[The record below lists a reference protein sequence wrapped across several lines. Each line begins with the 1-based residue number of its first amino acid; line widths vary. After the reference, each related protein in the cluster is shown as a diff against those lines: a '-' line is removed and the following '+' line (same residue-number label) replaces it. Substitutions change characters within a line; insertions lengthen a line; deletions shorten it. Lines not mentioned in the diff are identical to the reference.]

1 MADLKKVF
9 GVNETSE
16 NLQSKG
22 GVGFGLQENA
32 KLTKFILDAEAQY
45 GPQIVGEVTLSNGSV
60 LKWWLNLQVH
70 PDAKDEEAELINKF
84 AAIKHVVKS
93 VGVTDEQIAKAT
105 SDATDFVDGV
115 KKTLTLLPTDFD
127 KKLVDIFTEW
137 QLNIGNNQDQTFV
150 TLPGNMKGGRFIC
163 PHVDAV
169 GSWKEEIAPKEYIK
183 YTDDAGNIH
192 PLEKGTTFMMSARSY
207 QQFKKDAKSVLDTAV
222 NGEGKESAEKSVW

>member
-9 GVNETSE
+9 GVNETSDD
-16 NLQSKG
+16 LQSKG

-32 KLTKFILDAEAQY
+32 KLTKFELDKENQY
-45 GPQIVGEVTLSNGSV
+45 GPQIVGEVTLTNGPV

-84 AAIKHVVKS
+84 AAIKHVIKA

-105 SDATDFVDGV
+105 ANVTDFIDGV
-115 KKTLTLLPTDFD
+115 EKVLGLLPNDFAT
-127 KKLVDIFTEW
+127 KPVDVFTEW
-137 QLNIGNNQDQTFV
+137 QLNIPNGQEQTFV

-169 GSWKEEIAPKEYIK
+169 GSWKEEVAPKEYIK
-183 YTDDAGNIH
+183 YKDDAGNTH
-192 PLEKGTTFMMSARSY
+192 PLEKGVAFMMSARSY
-207 QQFKKDAKSVLDTAV
+207 QQFKKDAKSVLDTAA
-222 NGEGKESAEKSVW
+222 NGGGKENAEKSVW